1 MDPPLLAVIGPTAVG
16 KTAASLQLAQLHDG
30 EVVSADSRQVYRGM
44 DIGTAKVSPID
55 QQRVPHHLLDLVDP
69 DQPLTLAR
77 YQELAYASIDAVLSR
92 GRLPLLV
99 GGSALYV
106 RAVLEGW
113 TIPRVPPNPALR
125 AVLER
130 EGRERGSETLHR
142 WLAALDSV
150 AARRIDPRNVR
161 RLVRALEVCLT
172 AGRPISELQAKRAPP
187 YRIQRVGLT
196 MPRDLLYQRIDQRVD
211 SMLAAGL
218 VDEVRALVEKGYDL
232 DLPAMSALG
241 YRQIGLYLQGEVSL
255 EEAVALIK
263 RETRRFVRRQHTWFR
278 RDDPRIIWFD
288 SDSQGW
294 MQRMETSVR
303 ELLAS
308 SS

>member
-1 MDPPLLAVIGPTAVG
+1 
-16 KTAASLQLAQLHDG
+16 
-30 EVVSADSRQVYRGM
+30 
-44 DIGTAKVSPID
+44 
-55 QQRVPHHLLDLVDP
+55 
-69 DQPLTLAR
+69 
-77 YQELAYASIDAVLSR
+77 VLSR